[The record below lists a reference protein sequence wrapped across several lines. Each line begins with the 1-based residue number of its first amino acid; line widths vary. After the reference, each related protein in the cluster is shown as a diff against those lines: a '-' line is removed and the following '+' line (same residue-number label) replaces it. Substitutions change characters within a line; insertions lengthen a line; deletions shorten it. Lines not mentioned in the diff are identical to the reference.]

1 MGLRNETQQ
10 RQQKQ
15 QRQQGQQPWF
25 LAVADSSASLPDPL
39 RTLAKSNDAFA
50 DSMAKLDD
58 ETEAVA
64 NYAERVHKV
73 ALNDA
78 ERANILDTISSE
90 LKQGM
95 PDASA
100 YNEAETN
107 ALNAAATYKTSPSA
121 AKKAALQA
129 AVAKAEDASNALV
142 EATRAHVRQVLKDEH
157 VDELMGKARMHEAKA
172 KKALREA
179 KTKGSE
185 AAHEEYAF
193 GKMGQQRAEEARA
206 LSEKWAEDHEQAI
219 EDASDRSND
228 DLERIYGPVK
238 ELARHLVEVAERN
251 DAMHRLKLQKAQ
263 GFLESGERVELV
275 QALRGEVE

>member
-1 MGLRNETQQ
+1 MG
-10 RQQKQ
+10 
-15 QRQQGQQPWF
+15 
-25 LAVADSSASLPDPL
+25 A
-39 RTLAKSNDAFA
+39 
-50 DSMAKLDD
+50 
-58 ETEAVA
+58 
-64 NYAERVHKV
+64 
-73 ALNDA
+73 
-78 ERANILDTISSE
+78 

-100 YNEAETN
+100 YDEAETN
-107 ALNAAATYKTSPSA
+107 ALNAAAAYKTSPSA

-193 GKMGQQRAEEARA
+193 GKMGQQRAERARA

-219 EDASDRSND
+219 EDASDRSHD

-238 ELARHLVEVAERN
+238 ELARHLVEVAERK
-251 DAMHRLKLQKAQ
+251 DA
-263 GFLESGERVELV
+263 
-275 QALRGEVE
+275 